1 MQEVS
6 GSIPLGST
14 IHSGFAFGEKFDP
27 VDQIYRMNAPAGAF
41 SRFPATFRFAM
52 DLAQG
57 CPGCAS
63 RKKSVRW
70 TDFTE

>member
-1 MQEVS
+1 
-6 GSIPLGST
+6 
-14 IHSGFAFGEKFDP
+14 